1 MVVKPAV
8 FWVMG
13 RHSVLASAGAAILAM
28 ASLVTH
34 ASPARA
40 GSVMG
45 AGASFPAPLYT
56 AWAKAWKSVSGD
68 EVNFQPIGS
77 GGGIRQIRERTVDF
91 GATDRPLDRRELDAA
106 HLVQFPA
113 VIGGIVPVVN
123 VPGVASGRLRLTGP
137 VMGDIFLGHI
147 RRWNDP
153 AIVRLNPGLP
163 LPPLPIT
170 VVHRSDGSGTT
181 YLFTTWLAR
190 VSQGWARQA
199 GASDAVN
206 WPAGIGAKGN
216 DGVAVF
222 VKRTIG
228 AIGYLEYTFARKVH
242 VAQTLLQNRAGQWV
256 APTPQGFAQAA
267 VGVPW
272 ATGSGV
278 QLLMLDQPEPG
289 SWPISG
295 ASFIL
300 MQRHGPRPARDAA
313 VVRFFDWALRT
324 GDATAMRL
332 DYVPLPPAIKAQVAA
347 GWQRAG
353 LRAGER

>member
-1 MVVKPAV
+1 
-8 FWVMG
+8 
-13 RHSVLASAGAAILAM
+13 
-28 ASLVTH
+28 
-34 ASPARA
+34 
-40 GSVMG
+40 MG

-56 AWAKAWKSVSGD
+56 AWAKAWKTLSGD

-91 GATDRPLDRRELDAA
+91 GATDRPLDRHELDAG
-106 HLVQFPA
+106 HLIQFPA

-123 VPGVASGRLRLTGP
+123 VPGVATGRMRLTGP
-137 VMGDIFLGHI
+137 VMGEIFMGHI

-153 AIVRLNPGLP
+153 AIARLNPGMA

-190 VSQGWARQA
+190 VSPAWGQGP

-228 AIGYLEYTFARKVH
+228 AIGYLEYTFARKVN
-242 VAQTLLQNRAGQWV
+242 VAQALLQNRAGQWV

-267 VGVPW
+267 ASVPW
-272 ATGSGV
+272 ATGTGA
-278 QLLMLDQPEPG
+278 QLLMLDQPGAG

-300 MQRHGPRPARDAA
+300 MQRRGPRPLRDAA
-313 VVRFFDWALRT
+313 VLRFFDWALRA
-324 GDATAMRL
+324 GDATAARL
-332 DYVPLPPAIKAQVAA
+332 DYVPLSGPIKAQVMQAWHKA
-347 GWQRAG
+347 GVR
-353 LRAGER
+353 